1 MYFTNDLS
9 MIDHDAKDPNT
20 LRFKKMKTSIVQRK
34 RTIKYWFRVCGR
46 WFAARAAQFSMVLCH
61 ETRNMESDNTAMIYF
76 IKFFHLQQAFFVSE
90 RKKKQEKILTG
101 VNRACADIH
110 PTPRGYFSYARR
122 TRQSTSQQQK
132 YDFLSYK
139 NTTTVSFSS
148 CFIRPFNQNGFKYE
162 KKRFF
167 IDKNKI

>member
-90 RKKKQEKILTG
+90 RKKKTGEDPDRRESRVRRHPPHPPWIFFLREADTTVHLTTAKIW
-101 VNRACADIH
+101 
-110 PTPRGYFSYARR
+110 FS
-122 TRQSTSQQQK
+122 QLQK
-132 YDFLSYK
+132 YDDSFFFFLFY
-139 NTTTVSFSS
+139 SS
-148 CFIRPFNQNGFKYE
+148 IQSKWF
-162 KKRFF
+162 
-167 IDKNKI
+167 

>member
-1 MYFTNDLS
+1 
-9 MIDHDAKDPNT
+9 
-20 LRFKKMKTSIVQRK
+20 
-34 RTIKYWFRVCGR
+34 
-46 WFAARAAQFSMVLCH
+46 MVLCH

-76 IKFFHLQQAFFVSE
+76 IKFFFIYNKPFSCL
-90 RKKKQEKILTG
+90 RKKQKQEKILTG

-162 KKRFF
+162 KRDFSLIKIKF
-167 IDKNKI
+167 KNHLFRESSECV

>member
-76 IKFFHLQQAFFVSE
+76 IKFFIYNKPFSCLREKTNRRRSWPAWIARAPTSTPPPVDIFLTRGGHDSPPHNSKNMIFSVTKIRRQFLFLPVLFVHSIKMVLST
-90 RKKKQEKILTG
+90 KKKEIF
-101 VNRACADIH
+101 H
-110 PTPRGYFSYARR
+110 W
-122 TRQSTSQQQK
+122 
-132 YDFLSYK
+132 
-139 NTTTVSFSS
+139 
-148 CFIRPFNQNGFKYE
+148 
-162 KKRFF
+162 
-167 IDKNKI
+167 